1 MIGRSRICGG
11 WFASADGGTPRHAE
25 IKNAVTAAISGDSA
39 VRTPKA
45 GISSPQR
52 GTGGLEEKTR
62 ITKTRDAKPQ
72 KERGSVVSPQIPEE
86 RAKGLEPSTSSL
98 GSGGVGVYDAGK
110 PVVLAGGFGR
120 CTGGCT
126 ENADTAEAIA
136 RAVELVASLE
146 LPHEDSVAVLRHL
159 LQRQGPTRPK
169 VTRGGKR
176 RLP

>member
-1 MIGRSRICGG
+1 MSGAGLSVSMPFGIRSPAIAGPEREKAPEGLSDG
-11 WFASADGGTPRHAE
+11 SAAKERKIAALPRH
-25 IKNAVTAAISGDSA
+25 
-39 VRTPKA
+39 
-45 GISSPQR
+45 Q
-52 GTGGLEEKTR
+52 
-62 ITKTRDAKPQ
+62 Q
-72 KERGSVVSPQIPEE
+72 E

-98 GSGGVGVYDAGK
+98 GSGGPGVYIAGK
-110 PVVLAGGFGR
+110 PAVLAGDFGR